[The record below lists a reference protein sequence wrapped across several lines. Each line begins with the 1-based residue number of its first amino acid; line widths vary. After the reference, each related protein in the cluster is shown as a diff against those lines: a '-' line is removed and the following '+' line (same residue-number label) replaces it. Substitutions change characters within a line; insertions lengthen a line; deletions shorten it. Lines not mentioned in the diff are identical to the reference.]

1 MIKSTKMKLISEK
14 YKNFLFNR
22 IAETTGIIFFGLAI
36 LTFGLLFSYSP
47 LDPSLNNITSQ
58 EAQNIFGNTGA
69 SVADLL
75 VQIFGSLSYVLLLF
89 LLTWSYKL
97 IVFKKLPFF
106 AINFFAGV
114 ISLLILNL
122 IFLTYEI
129 NIYYS
134 FISSELYFNFI
145 EPLAIRE
152 NLYSDCLL
160 YTSPS
165 PRD

>member
-1 MIKSTKMKLISEK
+1 MQLISEK

-75 VQIFGSLSYVLLLF
+75 VQILSL
-89 LLTWSYKL
+89 
-97 IVFKKLPFF
+97 IH
-106 AINFFAGV
+106 I
-114 ISLLILNL
+114 
-122 IFLTYEI
+122 
-129 NIYYS
+129 
-134 FISSELYFNFI
+134 
-145 EPLAIRE
+145 
-152 NLYSDCLL
+152 
-160 YTSPS
+160 
-165 PRD
+165 